1 MDVPLLEI
9 RNVSKS
15 FDGNKVLEDVSLTVE
30 EGERVGIIGKSGSG
44 KTVLLSMLK
53 GMREYKPDSGRIVFH
68 VAVCEHC
75 QTVEG
80 PSWANKKCPN
90 CCSHCQK
97 DMEMVDVDIYG
108 DDPKTKWLRQRIA
121 IMFQRT
127 FALYGSLTVYENLV
141 EALNKVSSED
151 VSKKA
156 LEIAKDI
163 GLANRLLHAARDLS
177 GGEKQRVVLGRQL
190 AVKPLLL
197 LADEPTGTLD
207 PLNAEMIYKIIKRE
221 TGRGKSTLLVTSHL
235 PGAIEELCEKAVLL
249 EGGKIAAEGDPKEV
263 AAKFLSRLS
272 PGEIPKP
279 PELGDVIL
287 RVKDLKKHYFSIDKG
302 VVKALDGVTFEVR
315 ERQIFGIIGLSGA
328 GKTTLCRA
336 IVGVTQPTSG
346 TIELKIGEEWVNML
360 EPGPMGRGRATP
372 FIGLLHQEYALY
384 PHRTVQENLT
394 DAIGLELPDE
404 FARFKAQSVLTA
416 AGFDED
422 TIERTLSKYP
432 DELSEGERHRVAL
445 AQVLIKEPIVVL
457 LDEPSGTMDP
467 ITQQDVARSI
477 KNARNELG
485 QTFVIISHDMGFVE
499 NTCEDAILMRN
510 GKIVSRGKPSDVA
523 KELTPEEKNELMNS
537 KNGLL

>member
-1 MDVPLLEI
+1 MGVPFIEI

-15 FDGNKVLEDVSLTVE
+15 FNGNRVLDDVTLTVE

-53 GMREYKPDSGRIVFH
+53 GIREYKPESGQVIFH

-80 PSWANKKCPN
+80 PSWAKKKCPT
-90 CCSHCQK
+90 CCPHCQK
-97 DMEMVDVDIYG
+97 EMEKADVDIYG
-108 DDPKTKWLRQRIA
+108 EDPKTKWLRQRIA

-151 VSKKA
+151 ASKKA

-190 AVKPLLL
+190 AIKPLLL

-207 PLNAEMIYKIIKRE
+207 PLNAEMIHKIIKRE
-221 TGRGKSTLLVTSHL
+221 TGPGKSTLLVTSHL

-249 EGGKIAAEGDPKEV
+249 EGGKISAEGDPKEV
-263 AAKFLSRLS
+263 TTKFLSRLS
-272 PGEIPKP
+272 PEEIPKP
-279 PELGDVIL
+279 PQLGDVIL
-287 RVKDLKKHYFSIDKG
+287 RVKELKKYYFSIDKG

-328 GKTTLCRA
+328 GKTTLSRA

-346 TIELKIGEEWVNML
+346 TIELKIGEEWINML

-416 AGFDED
+416 AGFDEA

-445 AQVLIKEPIVVL
+445 AQVLIKEPIIVL

-485 QTFVIISHDMGFVE
+485 QTFVIISHDMGFVA

-510 GKIVSRGKPSDVA
+510 GKVVSRGKPLDVA

-537 KNGLL
+537 KN